1 MHWNEIV
8 GQNAIKKMLQ
18 DSVTE
23 GRISHAQLFVG
34 KEGYGGLPLVLAYV
48 KEILAKENSSA
59 GHKVENLNHIDLH
72 FSFPSYTEGGKALSK
87 NFLQEWRSMILEN
100 PYSSDDDWIMRLDS
114 EKKQMI
120 ISVHEVEEIID
131 KFKLKSFEGGYKVLV
146 MTKIEKMNDQ
156 AANKFLKFLEEPPE
170 KTIILLLAESID
182 FVLPTILSRCQLV
195 NIPKLPP
202 ADLENALTEQFNV
215 SESNAKA
222 LAFQAQ
228 GDWNLAMKLMSDNAA
243 NDEFE
248 ALFIQWVRN
257 AFQAKT
263 KPGVIKDLILW
274 AREISSWSREKQKKF
289 LDYCAEIFRL
299 ALLHNYAADDLVY
312 KSLNKNGFKWEGFS
326 RFIHGANIESIL
338 EELSEANLHLYRN
351 GNAKIIWTDM
361 GIKLTRY
368 IHRSVN

>member
-1 MHWNEIV
+1 MKIV
-8 GQNAIKKMLQ
+8 GQNAIKNASGFGNRRPYQSCPIICRERRLR
-18 DSVTE
+18 
-23 GRISHAQLFVG
+23 RIASGFS
-34 KEGYGGLPLVLAYV
+34 YV

-59 GHKVENLNHIDLH
+59 SHKVENLNHIDLH

-202 ADLENALTEQFNV
+202 ADLENALTEQFSI
-215 SESNAKA
+215 SEDKR
-222 LAFQAQ
+222 Q
-228 GDWNLAMKLMSDNAA
+228 
-243 NDEFE
+243 
-248 ALFIQWVRN
+248 
-257 AFQAKT
+257 
-263 KPGVIKDLILW
+263 
-274 AREISSWSREKQKKF
+274 SS
-289 LDYCAEIFRL
+289 
-299 ALLHNYAADDLVY
+299 
-312 KSLNKNGFKWEGFS
+312 GFS
-326 RFIHGANIESIL
+326 GTGRLES
-338 EELSEANLHLYRN
+338 
-351 GNAKIIWTDM
+351 
-361 GIKLTRY
+361 RY
-368 IHRSVN
+368 EINV